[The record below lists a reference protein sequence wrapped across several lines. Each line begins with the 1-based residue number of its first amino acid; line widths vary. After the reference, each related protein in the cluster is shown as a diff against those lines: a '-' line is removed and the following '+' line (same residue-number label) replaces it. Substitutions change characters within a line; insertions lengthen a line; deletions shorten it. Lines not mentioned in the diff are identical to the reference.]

1 MAKHKS
7 NKMTNKEW
15 ETLNMIFLDYVEN
28 LDNSDLMAKQL
39 KKLYHKIFLMDGV
52 VRIVEA
58 RLYG

>member
-39 KKLYHKIFLMDGV
+39 KKLYHRSEEHTSELQSH
-52 VRIVEA
+52 
-58 RLYG
+58 